1 MTVPSDRPVV
11 RSSGRPLRLI
21 ALAVGLLVAAQA
33 LATIAAPKRDVAG
46 IGGLPPG
53 EFAGTLMLGGFRGL
67 ACDLLWL
74 RAVSAK
80 EAGRFY
86 ESVALAE
93 AITRVQPRFADV
105 WQHLAHDLAYNI
117 AFEADGPDQ
126 RYAWFVAGA
135 RANARGVERNPGVE
149 RLLRHLAW
157 MFHHKGDLFH
167 SRIEAQDWSEVVNP
181 LLAVVRSRT
190 GDAGR
195 AADLPP
201 GPGNSN
207 FAIAHRLYA
216 ASVALGEHDQREGRG
231 RPPAFVRRMAAHTLD
246 ADGNRLRN
254 RGEHLAAI
262 RRWLDAGEE
271 WARVQAW
278 MDQPANDEGERRAR
292 NSTGE
297 VLTRSEGRVRRKAAD
312 LALLLAPDAAAGEA
326 TAAAILDRRWDEA
339 RDLLARPGWKGTAGL
354 EGRVRW
360 LDEP

>member
-1 MTVPSDRPVV
+1 MKPNGRPV
-11 RSSGRPLRLI
+11 LRWTIIGVVLL
-21 ALAVGLLVAAQA
+21 LAAQTLSTVAA
-33 LATIAAPKRDVAG
+33 PRRDVAG

-93 AITRVQPRFADV
+93 AITQVQPRFADV

-117 AFEADGPDQ
+117 SFEADGPDQ
-126 RYAWFVAGA
+126 RYSWFVAGV

-149 RLLRHLAW
+149 RLMRHLAW

-167 SRIEAQDWSEVVNP
+167 SRIEAQDWSLVINP
-181 LLAVVRSRT
+181 LLATVRERT
-190 GDAGR
+190 GDAVR
-195 AADLPP
+195 TAPLPA

-216 ASVALGEHDQREGRG
+216 ASIALGEADERAKRG
-231 RPPAFVRRMAAHTLD
+231 RPPAFVRRMAGHTLD

-254 RGEHLAAI
+254 RGEHLAAVQTWI
-262 RRWLDAGEE
+262 LGGEE

-278 MDQPANDEGERRAR
+278 MDAPATSEGERRAR

-297 VLTRSEGRVRRKAAD
+297 VLGRSEGRIRRKAAD
-312 LALLLAPDAAAGEA
+312 LALILAPDPAIGEQ
-326 TAAAILDRRWDEA
+326 TAAAIMARKWDEA
-339 RDLLARPGWKGTAGL
+339 RTLLARPGWKTTAGAT
-354 EGRVRW
+354 GRIRW
-360 LDEP
+360 LDE

>member
-1 MTVPSDRPVV
+1 MSAPSN
-11 RSSGRPLRLI
+11 RPLRLL
-21 ALAVGLLVAAQA
+21 ALAAGLLVAAQV
-33 LATIAAPKRDVAG
+33 LATVAAPKRDVAG
-46 IGGLPPG
+46 LGGLPPG

-93 AITRVQPRFADV
+93 AITQVQPRFADV

-117 AFEADGPDQ
+117 SFEADGPDQ
-126 RYAWFVAGA
+126 RYSWFVAGT

-167 SRIEAQDWSEVVNP
+167 SRIEAQDWAEVINP
-181 LLAVVRSRT
+181 LLAVVRERT
-190 GDAGR
+190 GDTAR
-195 AADLPP
+195 AAALPA

-207 FAIAHRLYA
+207 FTIAHRLYA
-216 ASVALGEHDQREGRG
+216 ASVALGEFDQRSGRG

-254 RGEHLAAI
+254 RGEHLQAI
-262 RRWLDAGEE
+262 STWIAAGEE
-271 WARVQAW
+271 WARVQTW
-278 MDQPANDEGERRAR
+278 MDLPVTEEGEKRAR
-292 NSTGE
+292 NSTAE
-297 VLTRSEGRVRRKAAD
+297 VLGRSEGRVRRKAAAM
-312 LALLLAPDAAAGEA
+312 ALQLAPDEAAGIAAAD
-326 TAAAILDRRWDEA
+326 AILARKWDEA
-339 RDLLARPGWKGTAGL
+339 RRLLAQPGWKKTAGA
-354 EGRVRW
+354 EGRIRW
-360 LDEP
+360 LDE

>member
-1 MTVPSDRPVV
+1 
-11 RSSGRPLRLI
+11 LRLV

-33 LATIAAPKRDVAG
+33 LATVAAPKRDVAG

-93 AITRVQPRFADV
+93 AITRVQPRFVDV

-117 AFEADGPDQ
+117 SFEADGPDQ
-126 RYAWFVAGA
+126 RYSWFVAGV

-167 SRIEAQDWSEVVNP
+167 SRIEAQDWAEVINP
-181 LLAVVRSRT
+181 LLAVVRERT
-190 GDAGR
+190 GDDVR
-195 AADLPP
+195 AAALPA

-207 FAIAHRLYA
+207 FAIGHRLYS
-216 ASVALGEHDQREGRG
+216 ASVALGEWDERNKRG

-262 RRWLDAGEE
+262 GQWIASGEE
-271 WARVQAW
+271 WGRVQAW
-278 MDQPANDEGERRAR
+278 MDLPSANEADKRAR
-292 NSTGE
+292 NSTSE
-297 VLTRSEGRVRRKAAD
+297 VHGRSEGRVRRKAAA
-312 LALLLAPDAAAGEA
+312 LAAQLAPDDAAG
-326 TAAAILDRRWDEA
+326 TAAVEAILARRWDEA
-339 RDLLARPGWKGTAGL
+339 RRLLAQPGWKRTAGMS
-354 EGRVRW
+354 GRIRW
-360 LDEP
+360 LDE

>member
-1 MTVPSDRPVV
+1 MSLSSDRPINK
-11 RSSGRPLRLI
+11 SSGRPWRLLV
-21 ALAVGLLVAAQA
+21 LAAVLLVAAQT
-33 LATIAAPKRDVAG
+33 LSTLAAPKRDVAG
-46 IGGLPPG
+46 LGGLPPG

-93 AITRVQPRFADV
+93 AITQVQPRFADV

-117 AFEADGPDQ
+117 SFEADGPDQ
-126 RYAWFVAGA
+126 RYSWFVAGV
-135 RANARGVERNPGVE
+135 RANARGVDRNPGVE
-149 RLLRHLAW
+149 RLMRHLAW

-167 SRIEAQDWSEVVNP
+167 SRIEAQDWSVVINP
-181 LLAVVRSRT
+181 LLAQVRERT
-190 GDAGR
+190 GDTQR
-195 AADLPP
+195 AADLPS

-216 ASVALGEHDQREGRG
+216 ASIALGEADERAKRG

-254 RGEHLAAI
+254 RGDH
-262 RRWLDAGEE
+262 LDAVRAWIASGEE
-271 WARVQAW
+271 WQRVQNW
-278 MDQPANDEGERRAR
+278 MDAPALNEGDRRAR

-297 VLTRSEGRVRRKAAD
+297 VLGRSEGRIRRKAAD
-312 LALLLAPDAAAGEA
+312 LALMLAPDSASGRQAADAI
-326 TAAAILDRRWDEA
+326 TARHWDEA
-339 RDLLARPGWKGTAGL
+339 RTLLATSGWKRTAGFD
-354 EGRVRW
+354 GRIRW
-360 LDEP
+360 LDE

>member
-1 MTVPSDRPVV
+1 VSRMAA
-11 RSSGRPLRLI
+11 SSPQGAHRRPLLLV
-21 ALAVGLLVAAQA
+21 ALAVALLVAAQV
-33 LATIAAPKRDVAG
+33 LATVAAPKRDIAG
-46 IGGLPPG
+46 LGGLPAG
-53 EFAGTLMLGGFRGL
+53 EFAGTLLLGGFRGL

-117 AFEADGPDQ
+117 SFEADGPDQ
-126 RYAWFVAGA
+126 RYSWFAAGT

-167 SRIEAQDWSEVVNP
+167 SRIEAQDWAEVVNP
-181 LLAVVRSRT
+181 LLAVVRERT
-190 GDAGR
+190 GDATL
-195 AADLPP
+195 AAALPA

-216 ASVALGEHDQREGRG
+216 ASVALGDQAQRDGRG
-231 RPPAFVRRMAAHTLD
+231 RQPAFVRRMAAHTLD

-254 RGEHLAAI
+254 RGEHLQAIAAWI
-262 RRWLDAGEE
+262 AAGEE
-271 WARVQAW
+271 WQRVQAW
-278 MDQPANDEGERRAR
+278 MDQPVADDGERRAR
-292 NSTGE
+292 SSTAE
-297 VLTRSEGRVRRKAAD
+297 VLGRSEGRVRRKAAA
-312 LALLLAPDAAAGEA
+312 LALHLAPDAAAG
-326 TAAAILDRRWDEA
+326 TAVAEVILARNWDEA
-339 RDLLARPGWKGTAGL
+339 RRLLAQPGWKRTAGA
-354 EGRVRW
+354 EGRIRW
-360 LDEP
+360 LDE

>member
-1 MTVPSDRPVV
+1 MNS
-11 RSSGRPLRLI
+11 RPLRLLLLGGVLL
-21 ALAVGLLVAAQA
+21 ALAQT
-33 LATIAAPKRDVAG
+33 LATVTAPKRDVAG

-93 AITRVQPRFADV
+93 AITQVQPRFADV

-117 AFEADGPDQ
+117 SFEADGPDQ
-126 RYAWFVAGA
+126 RYSWFVAGV

-167 SRIEAQDWSEVVNP
+167 SRVEAQDWAQVINP

-190 GDAGR
+190 GDLRA
-195 AADLPP
+195 AADLPA

-207 FAIAHRLYA
+207 FAIANRLYD
-216 ASVALGEHDQREGRG
+216 ASVALGEYDLQHRRG
-231 RPPAFVRRMAAHTLD
+231 HSPAFVRRMAAHALD

-262 RRWLDAGEE
+262 SSWLASGEA
-271 WARVQAW
+271 WQRVQAW
-278 MDQPANDEGERRAR
+278 MDAPAANEAERRGR
-292 NSTGE
+292 NSTAE
-297 VLTRSEGRVRRKAAD
+297 VLGRSEGRVRRKASD
-312 LALLLAPDAAAGEA
+312 LALLLAQDPSSGAAAA
-326 TAAAILDRRWDEA
+326 DAILNRRWDEA
-339 RDLLARPGWKGTAGL
+339 RRLLAQPGWKRTAGA
-354 EGRVRW
+354 EGRIRW
-360 LDEP
+360 LDE

>member
-1 MTVPSDRPVV
+1 V
-11 RSSGRPLRLI
+11 RRLSRLWLV
-21 ALAVGLLVAAQA
+21 ALAVGLLAVAQV
-33 LATIAAPKRDVAG
+33 LATVAAPKRDVAG
-46 IGGLPPG
+46 IGGLAPG

-93 AITRVQPRFADV
+93 AITQVQPRFADV

-117 AFEADGPDQ
+117 SFEADGPDQ
-126 RYAWFVAGA
+126 RYSWFVAGV

-167 SRIEAQDWSEVVNP
+167 SRVEAQDWASVVNP
-181 LLAVVRSRT
+181 LLAVVRTRT
-190 GDAGR
+190 GDLAR
-195 AADLPP
+195 AADLPA

-207 FAIAHRLYA
+207 FAIAHRLYS
-216 ASVALGEHDQREGRG
+216 ASVALGEYDQRTGHG
-231 RPPAFVRRMAAHTLD
+231 RPPAFVRRMAANTLD

-262 RRWLDAGEE
+262 GAWLAAGQE
-271 WARVQAW
+271 WQLVQAW
-278 MDQPANDEGERRAR
+278 MDGPVTNEGEQQAR

-297 VLTRSEGRVRRKAAD
+297 VLGRSEGRVRRKSAD
-312 LALLLAPDAAAGEA
+312 LAQLLAPDPASGQAAAE
-326 TAAAILDRRWDEA
+326 AILARRWVEA
-339 RDLLARPGWKGTAGL
+339 QRLLAQPGWKKTAGA
-354 EGRVRW
+354 EGRIRW
-360 LDEP
+360 LDE

>member
-1 MTVPSDRPVV
+1 MRRFRFVIIGVV
-11 RSSGRPLRLI
+11 LLL
-21 ALAVGLLVAAQA
+21 LAQLLASA
-33 LATIAAPKRDVAG
+33 AAPKRDVAG

-80 EAGRFY
+80 EGGRFY

-117 AFEADGPDQ
+117 SYEADGPDQ
-126 RYAWFVAGA
+126 RYSWFLAGV

-167 SRIEAQDWSEVVNP
+167 SRIEGTDFAPMVNP
-181 LLAVVRSRT
+181 LLAELRRRI
-190 GDAGR
+190 GDDPR
-195 AADLPP
+195 LADLPA

-216 ASVALGEHDQREGRG
+216 ACVALGEADLAAGRS
-231 RPPAFVRRMAAHTLD
+231 RLPAFVRRMSAHTLD

-254 RGEHLAAI
+254 RGEHLAAVQVWLQAGAEWEAVK
-262 RRWLDAGEE
+262 RWI
-271 WARVQAW
+271 
-278 MDQPANDEGERRAR
+278 DQPAATQQERNARA
-292 NSTGE
+292 STAE
-297 VLTRSEGRVRRKAAD
+297 VYGRTDGRVRRKAAD
-312 LALLLAPDAAAGEA
+312 LAQLLAPDAASGQAVA
-326 TAAAILDRRWDEA
+326 LAILERRWDEA
-339 RDLLARPGWKGTAGL
+339 HRLLAQPGWKRTAGL
-354 EGRVRW
+354 EARIRW
-360 LDEP
+360 LDE